1 MLYQSGSFNNGRKQD
16 KQMIDDKRSPEVPV
30 PENLDDYLNADQL
43 HSLRRVEEFGWQLAF
58 IRRPVFQDIVPVV
71 VSDDGSKHGLL
82 EVDGSIN
89 MQHELVI
96 R

>member
-1 MLYQSGSFNNGRKQD
+1 MKAQS
-16 KQMIDDKRSPEVPV
+16 DKRNVEVSV
-30 PENLDDYLNADQL
+30 PDNLDEYLNDAQRR
-43 HSLRRVEEFGWQLAF
+43 SLVRVEEFGWRLAF

-71 VSDDGSKHGLL
+71 VSDDGKRHGVL
-82 EVDGSIN
+82 EEDGSIN